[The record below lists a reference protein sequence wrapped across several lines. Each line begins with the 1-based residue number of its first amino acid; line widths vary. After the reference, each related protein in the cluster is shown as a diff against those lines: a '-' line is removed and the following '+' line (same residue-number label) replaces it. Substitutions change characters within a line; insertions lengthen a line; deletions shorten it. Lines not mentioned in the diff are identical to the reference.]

1 MAGIQDPQILV
12 KVSGSPSS
20 GFVSLGPQQKAL
32 PPADAATPLFK
43 EALEGLAQGVKGLSS
58 RHEVLHGGQFVVML
72 NEEDSEG
79 DYQAPGGVSR

>member
-1 MAGIQDPQILV
+1 V

-43 EALEGLAQGVKGLSS
+43 EALEGLAQGVKGLSR
-58 RHEVLHGGQFVVML
+58 RHEVLHGGQFVVMF

-79 DYQAPGGVSR
+79 DYQAPGRVSR